1 MTEPVLLVRSAVALV
16 GAGYMALTRPSA
28 TLSRKRARALLL
40 LLFILAWVVF
50 ILWRGWLLP
59 PVSHDALAY
68 HLPKA
73 VLFARAH
80 GYEPLSYLD
89 ARIRNIPENYE
100 MLLAENIVL
109 QHRDTIT
116 EWTSA
121 LFYVLFVIASAA
133 IAERWWKARA
143 TIVALFAAGV
153 PVALLH
159 SGAHKNDLMTAFFI
173 VAGLVASGRYISERD
188 GKALLVAVAAFA
200 AAVGTKPQAAAV
212 ALCVAP
218 FLVWGPASDGPVPAK
233 AGLHMKNLAFA
244 AIFAVVAFLLL
255 GGVVYVSNFV
265 QGRGVIGVDKQIQRE
280 TVIAYGDWPNLWQGP
295 YVLIAGPFAPDARE
309 LSVPWA
315 DRPWFWRRY
324 ELFFSHLGIPF
335 ALCAMAIPFAVF
347 ALRKKVPT
355 ETFFITAA
363 TLAAFF
369 IMLPVN
375 FQPHGMFSISLP
387 RYALFIVPIVLSWT
401 VVALPARAAAVA
413 AVIALAAYAID
424 TARNDAFA
432 PWAFVEFVRAHPNT
446 RQVPFD
452 AFRAAE
458 VADRKAGPR
467 DRIAIDAA
475 FGTWIHPAFG
485 AELSRPVDFIPQG
498 DGPPPIRNDADWVV
512 IDRGWK
518 ILWEHPQF
526 RDLSQ
531 ARNFLVRGK
540 PAAEDT
546 RVLRYL
552 RGDSRFRLVFYNPVW
567 NQAVFQRIR

>member
-1 MTEPVLLVRSAVALV
+1 
-16 GAGYMALTRPSA
+16 
-28 TLSRKRARALLL
+28 
-40 LLFILAWVVF
+40 
-50 ILWRGWLLP
+50 
-59 PVSHDALAY
+59 
-68 HLPKA
+68 
-73 VLFARAH
+73 
-80 GYEPLSYLD
+80 
-89 ARIRNIPENYE
+89 
-100 MLLAENIVL
+100 
-109 QHRDTIT
+109 
-116 EWTSA
+116 
-121 LFYVLFVIASAA
+121 
-133 IAERWWKARA
+133 
-143 TIVALFAAGV
+143 
-153 PVALLH
+153 
-159 SGAHKNDLMTAFFI
+159 
-173 VAGLVASGRYISERD
+173 
-188 GKALLVAVAAFA
+188 
-200 AAVGTKPQAAAV
+200 
-212 ALCVAP
+212 
-218 FLVWGPASDGPVPAK
+218 
-233 AGLHMKNLAFA
+233 MKNLAIA
-244 AIFAVVAFLLL
+244 SLFAVVAFLLL

-265 QGRGVIGVDKQIQRE
+265 HGRGVIGVDKQIQRE

-295 YVLIAGPFAPDARE
+295 YVLVAGPFAPNARE
-309 LSVPWA
+309 LPVPWA
-315 DRPWFWRRY
+315 ERPWFWRRY

-335 ALCAMAIPFAVF
+335 ALCAMAMPLAMF
-347 ALRKKVPT
+347 ALRKKAPREAIV
-355 ETFFITAA
+355 ITAA
-363 TLAAFF
+363 ALAAFA

-387 RYALFIVPIVLSWT
+387 RYALFIVPIVFGWTIAPLILLSRTWLT
-401 VVALPARAAAVA
+401 MTTLLAVV
-413 AVIALAAYAID
+413 ALAAYAID

-458 VADRKAGPR
+458 VVDRKAGPR

-498 DGPPPIRNDADWVV
+498 DGPPLIRNDAGWVV

-531 ARNFLVRGK
+531 ARDFLVRGK

-552 RGDSRFRLVFYNPVW
+552 RGDRRFRLVFYNPVW